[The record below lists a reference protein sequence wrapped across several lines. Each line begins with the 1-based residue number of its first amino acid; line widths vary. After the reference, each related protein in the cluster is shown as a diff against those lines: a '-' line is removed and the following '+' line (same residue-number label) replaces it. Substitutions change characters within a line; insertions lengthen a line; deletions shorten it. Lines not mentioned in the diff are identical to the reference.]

1 MAWPAFFLGLLGS
14 VGHCTGMCGGVALLL
29 GRADRAR
36 GARLL
41 LVHLGRLTTYTL
53 LGGLL
58 GAVGTA
64 LGWVSGQP
72 NLNGQLPPGSVRPPG
87 LAGAQGVLALLAG
100 LLALYMAA
108 ALLGRA
114 PSPEL
119 ALIQV
124 TRWWG
129 RTMRRLARGENGPP
143 EPARKGLQGLLVPFG
158 LGLLWGLLPCG
169 LVMAALLVALA
180 VGSPVQS
187 GLTML
192 LFGLGTLPLTLG
204 ITLFPRLSS
213 AWPGRLAPR
222 LRPLTAGLLALFGV
236 QLALRGLVAWGW
248 IGHARMGG
256 LILW

>member
-1 MAWPAFFLGLLGS
+1 MAWSVFFLGLLGS

-36 GARLL
+36 GGRLL

-58 GAVGTA
+58 GSLGAA
-64 LGWVSGQP
+64 LGWVSGRP
-72 NLNGQLPPGSVRPPG
+72 NLNGQLPRDALHAPG
-87 LAGAQGVLALLAG
+87 LAWIQGVLALLAG

-119 ALIQV
+119 ALSRV

-129 RTMRRLARGENGPP
+129 RAMRRAA
-143 EPARKGLQGLLVPFG
+143 PARPDRGLAAWATPFA

-169 LVMAALLVALA
+169 LVMAALLVALVA
-180 VGSPVQS
+180 GSPGAS
-187 GLTML
+187 AGTML

-204 ITLFPRLSS
+204 ITLFPRLAG
-213 AWPGRLAPR
+213 AWPRRLAPR
-222 LRPLTAGLLALFGV
+222 LRPLTAGILVLFGV